1 MATKRRKRKTQ
12 TGSGISLKALFFI
25 FILLAG
31 ALWMVAPEERG
42 AEKVAVSSEVGS
54 LWQEKMVAKKKA
66 Q

>member
-12 TGSGISLKALFFI
+12 TGGGISLKALFFI

-42 AEKVAVSSEVGS
+42 AEKVAASSEV
-54 LWQEKMVAKKKA
+54 
-66 Q
+66 